1 MMLYYRERPFFKEI
15 YYKRFSRSR
24 HNLSKMIVYRDL
36 LSEDEMLSDA
46 FKLLPVLDDEKNPVR
61 FFFLMALGF

>member
-1 MMLYYRERPFFKEI
+1 
-15 YYKRFSRSR
+15 
-24 HNLSKMIVYRDL
+24 MIVYRDL

-61 FFFLMALGF
+61 